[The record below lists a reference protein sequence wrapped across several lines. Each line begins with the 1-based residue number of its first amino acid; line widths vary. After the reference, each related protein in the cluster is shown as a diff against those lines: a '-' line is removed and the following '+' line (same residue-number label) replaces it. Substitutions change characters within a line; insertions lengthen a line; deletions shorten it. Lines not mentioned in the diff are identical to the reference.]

1 MFCSDV
7 SYMTSY
13 LPGGNFQRGVS
24 ENSVTTVLGNLNLQ
38 ELCNGFSKFQVDQ
51 EKLQYFTCQQI
62 TKKSLWEIF
71 PDMIVSS
78 KENEKTENGQW
89 QVLEASHIL
98 GHRVQLYV
106 NRDRNAQTI
115 AEERVFASWRF
126 WSSTLSPS
134 TAGASAKASCSTLGN
149 C

>member
-1 MFCSDV
+1 MKGIIMFCSDV

-24 ENSVTTVLGNLNLQ
+24 ENRVTTVLGNLNLL
-38 ELCNGFSKFQVDQ
+38 ELCNGFSKNQVDQ

-62 TKKSLWEIF
+62 TKKSLREIF

-89 QVLEASHIL
+89 QV
-98 GHRVQLYV
+98 Q
-106 NRDRNAQTI
+106 
-115 AEERVFASWRF
+115 SWV
-126 WSSTLSPS
+126 
-134 TAGASAKASCSTLGN
+134 
-149 C
+149 